1 VAAKIRVLFTQ
12 VPQLVR
18 DVLTHAI
25 SIEPD
30 MHLLQDVP
38 TPDPSAGVRGAAP
51 DVVIV
56 GTTDLEDLLPVTS
69 ALWHWPRSQVL
80 MVTVDG
86 RQSAL
91 YRLEPQRTLL
101 GELSPTELV
110 ARIRSV
116 ARQRGG
122 HTPPRPTRRV
132 GKPF

>member
-1 VAAKIRVLFTQ
+1 VAAKIQVLFTQ

-25 SIEPD
+25 SMEPD
-30 MHLLQDVP
+30 MHLVP
-38 TPDPSAGVRGAAP
+38 GLHAPGTSGGVSDAAP

-56 GTTDLEDLLPVTS
+56 GTSDLEDLEPVTS
-69 ALWHWPRSQVL
+69 ALWRWPGSQVL

-101 GELSPTELV
+101 GELSPNELV
-110 ARIRSV
+110 VRIRSA

-122 HTPPRPTRRV
+122 NGAPRQIW
-132 GKPF
+132 